1 MGLIGIS
8 VYVPENPKSGTYNG
22 IFVYLCGKLLTM
34 LTEKEKEN
42 FFKNID
48 MLTIVPDRYNGS
60 SHKGLRF
67 IAFMLDYYDL
77 PDGWCGSD
85 FEEREFWDNYQGHA
99 GFGKTPNDAAVDLAE
114 KLKEAGVVY
123 FFKD

>member
-1 MGLIGIS
+1 
-8 VYVPENPKSGTYNG
+8 
-22 IFVYLCGKLLTM
+22 M

-48 MLTIVPDRYNGS
+48 ILTIVPDRYNGS

-67 IAFMLDYYDL
+67 IAFMLDYDDL

-85 FEEREFWDNYQGHA
+85 FEERDFWENYQGHV

-114 KLKEAGVVY
+114 KLKEAGVYY
-123 FFKD
+123 FFID